1 MTRRMPASSY
11 PVGVR
16 ALLPDEARR
25 RRAIENAIVAR
36 LEEKRFE
43 EIVLPMIDFVDAY
56 GGAIDRDLQRRS
68 YRFVDREGELIAVR
82 SDFTPMVARALAPSL
97 VRADLPLRVFYRG
110 DVIRCEATRLA
121 SRREFFQIGAEL
133 IGDPT
138 PDADFAMLALAVEIV
153 VKLGV
158 TPTVVLTDT
167 SLATTL
173 IETSTTSTS
182 ERKAIRSALA
192 HQRIAALDDLR
203 EAHDA
208 RRIELFRGMINGRA
222 TVDELLAQ
230 PETAAAAGN
239 LARLHE
245 RATELPGA
253 KVILAIDD
261 IDEDPGYYTGVRF
274 RLFEP
279 RSRLRLAQGGRYDQ
293 LYSCFGAEA
302 SAIGFTLT
310 IDSLDA
316 AEAR

>member
-1 MTRRMPASSY
+1 MPASSY

-133 IGDPT
+133 TRGEQTVMPFKGPPIVIVIE
-138 PDADFAMLALAVEIV
+138 ADFRSQPNEFVEGELQAGGE
-153 VKLGV
+153 LGV
-158 TPTVVLTDT
+158 
-167 SLATTL
+167 
-173 IETSTTSTS
+173 
-182 ERKAIRSALA
+182 
-192 HQRIAALDDLR
+192 
-203 EAHDA
+203 
-208 RRIELFRGMINGRA
+208 
-222 TVDELLAQ
+222 
-230 PETAAAAGN
+230 
-239 LARLHE
+239 
-245 RATELPGA
+245 
-253 KVILAIDD
+253 
-261 IDEDPGYYTGVRF
+261 
-274 RLFEP
+274 
-279 RSRLRLAQGGRYDQ
+279 
-293 LYSCFGAEA
+293 
-302 SAIGFTLT
+302 
-310 IDSLDA
+310 
-316 AEAR
+316 